1 MYQFGVPKDYLI
13 PFGIFFF
20 VQCAEKDLQLDLSHF
35 WKVYGIP
42 EPVAEFKFHPK
53 RRWKFDWAWVD
64 RKIAC
69 EVDGG
74 LWVAGGGRHN
84 RPVTMIK
91 DNEKFNNAALLGWRI
106 LKFTPQQFRNGEA
119 AEFIKLIIE

>member
-1 MYQFGVPKDYLI
+1 MM
-13 PFGIFFF
+13 
-20 VQCAEKDLQLDLSHF
+20 QLDLSHF
-35 WKVYGIP
+35 WKAYGIP
-42 EPVAEFKFHPK
+42 EPVAEYKFHPQRK
-53 RRWKFDWAWVD
+53 WKFDYVWVN

-69 EVDGG
+69 EIDGG

-119 AEFIKLIIE
+119 AEFIKLIFE